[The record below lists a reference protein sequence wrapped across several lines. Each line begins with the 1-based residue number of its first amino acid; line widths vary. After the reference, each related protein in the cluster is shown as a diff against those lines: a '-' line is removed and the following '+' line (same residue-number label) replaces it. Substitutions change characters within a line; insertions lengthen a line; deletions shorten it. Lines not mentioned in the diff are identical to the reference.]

1 VIRGGERPGDAGGS
15 PPDRP
20 IRPESGLTP
29 PSPEGQAAGPSPRTR
44 LGAYA
49 VTFDERGRVLLCRLS
64 ADEVE
69 AGAWTL
75 PGGGV
80 EFGEHPDEAVLR
92 ELVEESGLTGRIEGI
107 LGIFSRVYERSR
119 AADGGDLHFIGFLYR
134 VAPTGGEL
142 RDEVDGSTD
151 TCSWFA
157 PGDLGELRLVGVA
170 RHALDLA
177 LPNHEQLREPVETL
191 AAEGSSTPRLVPDGT

>member
-1 VIRGGERPGDAGGS
+1 MTDNV
-15 PPDRP
+15 
-20 IRPESGLTP
+20 RPESGLTP
-29 PSPEGQAAGPSPRTR
+29 TSPASPDGQAVGPSPRTR

-49 VTFDERGRVLLCRLS
+49 VTLDEAGRILLCRLS

-92 ELVEESGLTGRIEGI
+92 ELEEEAGLTGRIESV
-107 LGIFSRVYERSR
+107 LGIFSRVYPRSR
-119 AADGGDLHFIGFLYR
+119 AADGADMHFIGFLYR
-134 VAPTGGEL
+134 VTSTGGEL

-151 TCSWFA
+151 TCAWFA
-157 PGDLGELRLVGVA
+157 PDALASLRIVGVA
-170 RHALDLA
+170 RHAIELA
-177 LPNHEQLREPVETL
+177 VPGAKLPGPLT
-191 AAEGSSTPRLVPDGT
+191 

>member
-1 VIRGGERPGDAGGS
+1 MTD
-15 PPDRP
+15 DR
-20 IRPESGLTP
+20 RPESGLTP
-29 PSPEGQAAGPSPRTR
+29 LGPASPDGQAAGPATRTR

-49 VTFDERGRVLLCRLS
+49 VTLNEAGRILLCRLS

-92 ELVEESGLTGRIEGI
+92 ELEEEAGLTGRIDSV
-107 LGIFSRVYERSR
+107 LGIFSRVYPRSP
-119 AADGGDLHFIGFLYR
+119 AAGGADMHFIGFLYR
-134 VAPTGGEL
+134 VTPTGGEL

-151 TCSWFA
+151 TCAWFGPEA
-157 PGDLGELRLVGVA
+157 LRALRIVGVA
-170 RHALDLA
+170 RHAIELA
-177 LPNHEQLREPVETL
+177 LPG
-191 AAEGSSTPRLVPDGT
+191 AALPGPLT

>member
-1 VIRGGERPGDAGGS
+1 MTASAETAPAGDH
-15 PPDRP
+15 DRP

-29 PSPEGQAAGPSPRTR
+29 PEGQAVGPTPRTR

-49 VTFDERGRVLLCRLS
+49 VTLDDAGRILLCRLS

-92 ELVEESGLTGRIEGI
+92 ELEEESGLTGRIEGI
-107 LGIFSRVYERSR
+107 LGIFSKVYARSR
-119 AADGGDLHFIGFLYR
+119 AADGADLHFIGFLYR
-134 VAPTGGEL
+134 VAPTGGVL

-151 TCSWFA
+151 TCAWIPPA
-157 PGDLGELRLVGVA
+157 ELAGMRIVGVA
-170 RHALDLA
+170 RHAIELA
-177 LPNHEQLREPVETL
+177 IPGVD
-191 AAEGSSTPRLVPDGT
+191 VPA

>member
-1 VIRGGERPGDAGGS
+1 MTEPVRE
-15 PPDRP
+15 
-20 IRPESGLTP
+20 ESGLTP
-29 PSPEGQAAGPSPRTR
+29 ARPTSPDSQAQGPAPRTR

-49 VTFDERGRVLLCRLS
+49 VTLDESGRILLCRLS

-92 ELVEESGLTGRIEGI
+92 ELEEEAGLTGRIDSV
-107 LGIFSRVYERSR
+107 LGIFSRVYPRSR
-119 AADGGDLHFIGFLYR
+119 AAAGGDMHFVGFLYR

-142 RDEVDGSTD
+142 RDEFDGSTD
-151 TCSWFA
+151 TCAWFG
-157 PGDLGELRLVGVA
+157 PDELGALRIVGVA
-170 RHALDLA
+170 RHAIELA
-177 LPNHEQLREPVETL
+177 LPGVDLPGPLT
-191 AAEGSSTPRLVPDGT
+191 